1 MCTTQYDAV
10 RINQI
15 YEQAKWSIITEHVQC
30 TDEEMA
36 LFAGL
41 QVQLSAVTALYT
53 VARNT
58 VRPQTIYSLAT
69 TVTTSKRI
77 FKKTYQN
84 Y

>member
-1 MCTTQYDAV
+1 VFSCAMRWQYDSV

-41 QVQLSAVTALYT
+41 QVQRLIILMCSVGYKCAWWREKYNRLSNIETTA
-53 VARNT
+53 ASS
-58 VRPQTIYSLAT
+58 Q
-69 TVTTSKRI
+69 
-77 FKKTYQN
+77 
-84 Y
+84 

>member
-1 MCTTQYDAV
+1 MRLQYDSV

-41 QVQLSAVTALYT
+41 QVVQRLIILCSLHGGGKQNPTAV
-53 VARNT
+53 
-58 VRPQTIYSLAT
+58 I
-69 TVTTSKRI
+69 
-77 FKKTYQN
+77 
-84 Y
+84 